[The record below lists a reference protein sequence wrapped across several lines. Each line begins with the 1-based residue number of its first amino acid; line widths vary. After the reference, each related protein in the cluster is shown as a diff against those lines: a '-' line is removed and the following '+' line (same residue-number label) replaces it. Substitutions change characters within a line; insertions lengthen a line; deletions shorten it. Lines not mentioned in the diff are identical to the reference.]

1 MSAADKEEVLLD
13 SDELEKV
20 QEKNREVIYIY
31 LTFLYDI

>member
-13 SDELEKV
+13 SDEPEKV